1 MDTYRTGTL
10 PGAGSFR
17 CQLCGFHVALRILDE
32 IPECP
37 HCGEARFARTSM
49 FDVAEPDTSDLH
61 GDDERGWLEAVREG
75 IAKPGS
81 YLAYRDGD
89 RVSVQPVAREWT
101 RIGRSLAAD
110 IRLDDPTVSRRHAL
124 VCRQDGRVRVLDDR
138 SLNGLFLNGE
148 RVEWHDLED
157 GDELIVGRYFL
168 YFLDTTQTPARS
180 GAPATPT
187 AA

>member
-1 MDTYRTGTL
+1 MDSYTTGTL
-10 PGAGSFR
+10 AGAGSFR
-17 CQLCGFHVALRILDE
+17 CAGCGFHVALRTLDH

-37 HCGEARFARTSM
+37 HCGEAAFARASM

-61 GDDERGWLEAVREG
+61 DDDITWLTAVRDEIGRTGHFLAFRDEG
-75 IAKPGS
+75 
-81 YLAYRDGD
+81 
-89 RVSVQPVAREWT
+89 RVSVIPLVQEWT

-124 VCRQDGRVRVLDDR
+124 LCVQGDRVRVLDDR

-148 RVEWHDLED
+148 RVEWHDLSD
-157 GDELIVGRYFL
+157 DDELVIGRYKLHFV
-168 YFLDTTQTPARS
+168 DTTQSAVSS
-180 GAPATPT
+180 GRPATPT